1 MTWQITRRG
10 LLAGSAV
17 TAASLVAAP
26 NILRGAEPVR
36 VGSLTPNTGG
46 GGTFG
51 PQIAAAHRKVVD
63 MINEQGG
70 VFGRD
75 VVLTQEDSETN
86 PETATRAARKLV
98 DADQV
103 IGVIGTFSS
112 SVTLGIMPLCQ
123 GAGVLQM
130 CTSSASEIPQED
142 EKNLVFDFQPLSPAW
157 GKAIASLVVGRGY
170 EEFAIMAL
178 NNDFTKSMVDSFV
191 RQVRQRGGRIVN
203 EPFNYNEGQS
213 SYRSEVT
220 QLLQSDPEAVFI
232 PAYVPDFTS
241 IYKEI
246 FRQGY
251 RGQVVTVS
259 IATAGKFKESLGDAA
274 DGVLHGFPVPP
285 LDSDA
290 YKAYLRFV
298 GLEPTGDVQHPFG
311 CAGFDQ
317 INTLLLAVESAQS
330 LETQKVRDHLFEIA
344 NPAGVRVTN
353 LPDGLEALRAGEKIN
368 YSGASSDVDFQ
379 PDGMIKSR
387 DFMLYAIREGQD
399 EAVRRITSEAG

>member
-1 MTWQITRRG
+1 MTWRLTRRG

-26 NILRGAEPVR
+26 SILRGAEPVR

-51 PQIAAAHRKVVD
+51 PQIALAHQKVVNL
-63 MINEQGG
+63 INEQGG
-70 VFGRD
+70 VFGRE
-75 VVLTQEDSETN
+75 VQLTQEDSETN

-98 DADQV
+98 DADNV
-103 IGVIGTFSS
+103 LAILGTWSS

-123 GAGVLQM
+123 DANVIQM

-142 EKNLVFDFQPLSPAW
+142 KKNLVFDFQPLSPAW
-157 GKAIASLVVGRGY
+157 GKAVASLAVGRGY

-178 NNDFTKSMVDSFV
+178 NNDFTKSMVNSFA
-191 RQVRQRGGRIVN
+191 RQVEQRGGRIVN
-203 EPFNYNEGQS
+203 EPFYYNGGQS

-220 QLLQSDPEAVFI
+220 QLLENDPEAVFI
-232 PAYVPDFTS
+232 PAYVPDFTAV
-241 IYKEI
+241 YKEI

-259 IATAGKFKESLGDAA
+259 IATAGQFKAAIGDAA

-290 YKAYLRFV
+290 YKDYLRFV
-298 GLEPTGDVQHPFG
+298 GLEPTGEVQHPFG

-317 INTLLLAVESAQS
+317 INTLLLGVERAQS
-330 LETQKVRDHLFEIA
+330 LDPLKVRDHVFEIA
-344 NPAGVRVTN
+344 NPGGVRVTN
-353 LPDGLEALRAGEKIN
+353 LPDGLAALRAGEAIN

-379 PDGMIKSR
+379 RDGMLKSR
-387 DFMLYAIREGQD
+387 DFMLYEIQGGKDTQ
-399 EAVRRITSEAG
+399 VQRITSQAG